1 MSLPND
7 LRPRNWHCN
16 RLLSAILDEHDAREA
31 FGNVLANIQILP
43 ALLGRSLLDLP
54 TAPCPASSKLKSKR
68 NGSLS
73 GKNVKQTPQKK
84 TQQKKFENRRHVFD
98 TKTVIKC
105 YLNAKII

>member
-7 LRPRNWHCN
+7 LRPQHWHCN

-84 TQQKKFENRRHVFD
+84 KHNKRSLKIDAMFSTQKQLFN
-98 TKTVIKC
+98 VI
-105 YLNAKII
+105 